1 MKGEK
6 EKHERMRKERRE
18 HEQTKVRRANK
29 FRSIS
34 EPRREDRTNE
44 RTPRKHEHNPPKQ
57 QRKQTHPESHTSPWL
72 CCHTV
77 HSAHVPAGVVWAMW
91 SPAGSAPHTTQ
102 HRPKGRAPPRWVYR
116 WDGVV
121 MDVERESV
129 CVMRRVIGDDG

>member
-1 MKGEK
+1 MGEDYENERMKGEK
-6 EKHERMRKERRE
+6 EKHERMKKERRE
-18 HEQTKVRRANK
+18 HEQMKVRRANK
-29 FRSIS
+29 FISIS

-44 RTPRKHEHNPPKQ
+44 RTNPKQ
-57 QRKQTHPESHTSPWL
+57 QRKQTPPESHTSAWL

-91 SPAGSAPHTTQ
+91 SPAGSVPHTTQ

-121 MDVERESV
+121 TVDEERV
-129 CVMRRVIGDDG
+129 CVMKREW

>member
-1 MKGEK
+1 MK
-6 EKHERMRKERRE
+6 KERRE

-29 FRSIS
+29 HRSIS

-44 RTPRKHEHNPPKQ
+44 RTNPKHKHNPQ
-57 QRKQTHPESHTSPWL
+57 QQSKQTPESHTAPYM
-72 CCHTV
+72 CRHTV

-116 WDGVV
+116 WGVV
-121 MDVERESV
+121 SVVMQREIDDSGCGESV
-129 CVMRRVIGDDG
+129 CVIDDE